1 LIIAAWKGAHALV
14 VWLLDEKG
22 ADVNGTAA
30 HGRTAIFYAKTPDI
44 LTALLDRGADPCTA
58 DRFGMSPLMWHML
71 AGTVDTVARLLQD
84 PRVRATVNMQ
94 DGNGRT
100 VLHYACRN
108 FGVEDTAAPKVHL
121 LLQAGANPII
131 PDKSGLTPLAYLRQ
145 FHPNRRAVI
154 ALLEHYPVAK
164 KDAEKASLVV
174 KARRLAV
181 AAIGNIMAPSCL
193 QARVARGQPCPSC
206 DDTRFKRMA
215 AARGAD
221 TSDGRPG

>member
-1 LIIAAWKGAHALV
+1 
-14 VWLLDEKG
+14 
-22 ADVNGTAA
+22 
-30 HGRTAIFYAKTPDI
+30 
-44 LTALLDRGADPCTA
+44 
-58 DRFGMSPLMWHML
+58 MWHML

-164 KDAEKASLVV
+164 KDADKASLLV

-193 QARVARGQPCPSC
+193 QNRAARGQPLP
-206 DDTRFKRMA
+206 RLLL
-215 AARGAD
+215 
-221 TSDGRPG
+221 GRVVLTPVMGGRDEEDEEGSKIHSLYTFLLGVGGPKGEGMPRDVFRVVMDFLMPAWDPLRRATGTEPLAHG